1 MELKGKRVLVTGG
14 SGFIGSHLIDRLF
27 LEGAAV
33 VSLCRGQTAANF
45 WVLKDNPNVKHVNGA
60 VRDRNKLAE
69 ALEGVEIVFHLA
81 AFTNVR
87 GGIERPILD
96 FQDTAMGTVELLQAM
111 ADRNIKHLV
120 FLSAG
125 RVYGN
130 PQYVPVDEQHP
141 LNPLEPY
148 GLSKYTSE
156 LWCRYYEK
164 NFGIQP
170 IIMRLFSTYGERQLP
185 KKNSTTNVVSIFA
198 ARLLNNEDI
207 FIYGNGSLLRDFI
220 YINDLINIIVR
231 SVARDLWGE
240 VFNVASGRTVTMR
253 RLAETMVDMIHPA
266 NAKIVYKEPIKG
278 DVSLY
283 PDISRLKEKANY
295 KEFVPLETGL
305 QNYINW
311 LSKIQVLKG
320 AVN

>member
-1 MELKGKRVLVTGG
+1 MELKGKRILVTGG
-14 SGFIGSHLIDRLF
+14 SGFIGSHLIDRLL
-27 LEGAAV
+27 LEGAEV
-33 VSLCRGQTAANF
+33 ISLCRGQMMENREYF
-45 WVLKDNPNVKHVNGA
+45 KNNSNKIIQIIGGI
-60 VRDRNKLAE
+60 RDSAKLDE
-69 ALEGVEIVFHLA
+69 ALEDVSIVFHLA

-111 ADRNIKHLV
+111 TDKNIKKLV

-130 PQYVPVDEQHP
+130 PQYVPVNEQHP

-185 KKNSTTNVVSIFA
+185 KKNSTTNVISIFTT
-198 ARLLNNEDI
+198 RLLNEEDI
-207 FIYGNGSLLRDFI
+207 FIYGDGSLLRDFI
-220 YINDLINIIVR
+220 YIGDLINIMIR
-231 SVARDLWGE
+231 SVERDVWEE
-240 VFNVASGRTVTMR
+240 VFNVASGRRVTMR
-253 RLAETMVDMIHPA
+253 ELAEMMVAMIKPVKS
-266 NAKIVYKEPIKG
+266 KIIYKEPIKG

-283 PDISRLKEKANY
+283 PDISNLRAKVGY
-295 KEFVPLETGL
+295 TEFVSLEVGL
-305 QNYINW
+305 QKYIQW
-311 LSKIQVLKG
+311 VRQISFKG
-320 AVN
+320 VAN